1 VRATLGV
8 APGWAVVGDAD
19 YHRDPITGHGMTDAF
34 RDAELLAVAIGSAL
48 RSPRDE
54 SAALAG
60 YARARNAAVRETFEL
75 TRDQPFPPLPRLIEL
90 QIQGDIDL
98 RGILGL
104 DPGVRNG
111 FQGVRVTFHV
121 QGRSRRRE
129 TRRAGSPVAEPVR
142 GLRHPH
148 QRRPGHHRRSVPLI
162 MTNELADTV
171 REASSVRSGRSTDD
185 PTIGRCAG
193 LGGAGWCSPPASLVV
208 VRCSGTQMRR
218 LRST

>member
-111 FQGVRVTFHV
+111 FQGRPGDLPRPRAQPTPRNSPRWFT
-121 QGRSRRRE
+121 SC
-129 TRRAGSPVAEPVR
+129 RAGP
-142 GLRHPH
+142 
-148 QRRPGHHRRSVPLI
+148 
-162 MTNELADTV
+162 
-171 REASSVRSGRSTDD
+171 RSTTSS
-185 PTIGRCAG
+185 PTASG
-193 LGGAGWCSPPASLVV
+193 SP
-208 VRCSGTQMRR
+208 
-218 LRST
+218 ST

>member
-48 RSPRDE
+48 RDPRNE

-98 RGILGL
+98 RGVLGL

-162 MTNELADTV
+162 MTNGWPI
-171 REASSVRSGRSTDD
+171 RSGRPAQYD
-185 PTIGRCAG
+185 PGGVPMTRPSAAARG
-193 LGGAGWCSPPASLVV
+193 LVAPDGVHRQPALLLSGAPA
-208 VRCSGTQMRR
+208 RR
-218 LRST
+218 